1 MAFVFK
7 SQDVVVI
14 IKVRDEHPPAHV
26 HVESPK
32 YSVEIDISGVVPK
45 IVRRSKKRRVTT
57 TEAFNRKALQ
67 LVTDNLQLCKDTWRQ
82 YHGDL

>member
-7 SQDVVVI
+7 ARDIVVSV
-14 IKVRDEHPPAHV
+14 KVRDEHPPAHV
-26 HVESPK
+26 HVESAK
-32 YSVEIDISGVVPK
+32 YAVEIDISGTTPK
-45 IVRRSKKRRVTT
+45 VVRRSRKPRITT

-67 LVTDNLQLCKDTWRQ
+67 LVRDNLQLCKDTWRQ